1 MKKVCVVIAVF
12 LLIISITKVMGEE
25 IKIHKGMEIEE
36 VTRLLGPPD
45 SRAES
50 SGMIMYRYNFRTQ
63 NVSVFFVWKKAPWS
77 QWIVW
82 DYTIVWR

>member
-1 MKKVCVVIAVF
+1 MKKLCSGIIIV
-12 LLIISITKVMGEE
+12 LLIISVVKAMGEE
-25 IKIHKGMEIEE
+25 IKLYKGMEIEE

-63 NVSVFFVWKKAPWS
+63 AVSVFFIWKKAPWS